1 MEVQI
6 SYNELLRFLRN
17 HANVDVSRLQIVR
30 MSSRTLAISYDIS
43 AWVPTVTISVSVD
56 KVTDH
61 HLYLSYD
68 CSAAAS
74 MIISGVV
81 SFLQSK
87 IPAGVKVDTTSK
99 KVYIYL
105 DVINGLDK
113 VLQYVTPSDIY
124 FDTDAIILKGCLR

>member
-6 SYNELLRFLRN
+6 SYNDILRFLRN
-17 HANVDVSRLQIVR
+17 HANVDTSRLQIVR
-30 MSSRTLAISYDIS
+30 KSSRTLEIGYNIS
-43 AWVPTVTISVSVD
+43 AWVPTVTISVSID

-81 SFLQSK
+81 SFLESK

-113 VLQYVTPSDIY
+113 VLQYVTPKDIH
-124 FDTDAIILKGCLR
+124 FDADVIHVSANLK

>member
-1 MEVQI
+1 MEVHI
-6 SYNELLRFLRN
+6 SYNEVLRFIRN
-17 HANVDVSRLQIVR
+17 HANVDVSRLQMVR
-30 MSSRTLAISYDIS
+30 QNSRTLAISYDIS
-43 AWVPTVTISVSVD
+43 DWVPTVTISVSVD
-56 KVTDH
+56 KVTEH

-87 IPAGVKVDTTSK
+87 IPAGVKVDTASK

-124 FDTDAIILKGCLR
+124 FDTDAIILKGCWR

>member
-56 KVTDH
+56 KVTEH

-99 KVYIYL
+99 KVYVYL
-105 DVINGLDK
+105 DVINGLEK
-113 VLQYVTPSDIY
+113 ALQYVTPTDIC
-124 FDTDAIILKGCLR
+124 FDADAISVSAELK

>member
-1 MEVQI
+1 MELQI
-6 SYNELLRFLRN
+6 TYNELLRFLGN
-17 HANVDVSRLQIVR
+17 HTNIDTSRLQIVR

-43 AWVPTVTISVSVD
+43 VWVPTVTISISVD
-56 KVTDH
+56 KVTEH

-99 KVYIYL
+99 KVYVYL
-105 DVINGLDK
+105 DVINGLEK
-113 VLQYVTPSDIY
+113 ALQYVTPKDIQFETNMIY
-124 FDTDAIILKGCLR
+124 VSAELK

>member
-1 MEVQI
+1 MELQI
-6 SYNELLRFLRN
+6 TYNELLRFLGN
-17 HANVDVSRLQIVR
+17 HTNIDTSRLQIVR

-43 AWVPTVTISVSVD
+43 VWVPTVTISVSVD
-56 KVTDH
+56 KITEH

-99 KVYIYL
+99 KVYVYL

-113 VLQYVTPSDIY
+113 ALQYVTPTDIC
-124 FDTDAIILKGCLR
+124 FDADAISVSAELK

>member
-1 MEVQI
+1 MELQI
-6 SYNELLRFLRN
+6 TYNELLRFLGN
-17 HANVDVSRLQIVR
+17 HTNIDTSRLQIVR

-43 AWVPTVTISVSVD
+43 VWVPTVTISISVD
-56 KVTDH
+56 KVTEH

-99 KVYIYL
+99 KVYVYL
-105 DVINGLDK
+105 DVINGLEK
-113 VLQYVTPSDIY
+113 ALQYVTPTDIR
-124 FDTDAIILKGCLR
+124 FDADAINVKGNLK

>member
-6 SYNELLRFLRN
+6 SYNEVLRFLRN
-17 HANVDVSRLQIVR
+17 HANVDTSRLQIVR
-30 MSSRTLAISYDIS
+30 KGSRTLAISYDIS
-43 AWVPTVTISVSVD
+43 AWAPTVTISISVD
-56 KVTDH
+56 KVTEH

-87 IPAGVKVDTTSK
+87 IPAGVKVDTSSK
-99 KVYIYL
+99 KVYVYL
-105 DVINGLDK
+105 DVINGLEK
-113 VLQYVTPSDIY
+113 ALQYVTPTDIY
-124 FDTDAIILKGCLR
+124 FDAAVIYVRGCLK

>member
-17 HANVDVSRLQIVR
+17 HANVDVSRLQIIR
-30 MSSRTLAISYDIS
+30 KSSRTLAISYDIS
-43 AWVPTVTISVSVD
+43 DWVPTVTISVSVD
-56 KVTDH
+56 KVTEH

-87 IPAGVKVDTTSK
+87 IPAGVKVDTASK

-105 DVINGLDK
+105 DVINGLDT
-113 VLQYVTPSDIY
+113 VLQYVMPKDIQ
-124 FDTDAIILKGCLR
+124 FDEDVIHVKGSLK

>member
-1 MEVQI
+1 MELQI
-6 SYNELLRFLRN
+6 TYNELLRFLGN
-17 HANVDVSRLQIVR
+17 HTNIDTSRLQIVR

-43 AWVPTVTISVSVD
+43 AWAPTVTISISVD
-56 KVTDH
+56 KVTEH

-99 KVYIYL
+99 KVYVYL
-105 DVINGLDK
+105 DVINGLEK
-113 VLQYVTPSDIY
+113 ALQYVTPKDIQFETNMIY
-124 FDTDAIILKGCLR
+124 VSAELK

>member
-99 KVYIYL
+99 KVYVYL
-105 DVINGLDK
+105 DVINGLEK
-113 VLQYVTPSDIY
+113 ALQHVTLTDIR
-124 FDTDAIILKGCLR
+124 FDADAISVSAELK

>member
-17 HANVDVSRLQIVR
+17 HANVDVSRLQIIR
-30 MSSRTLAISYDIS
+30 KSSRTLAISYDIS
-43 AWVPTVTISVSVD
+43 DWVPTVTISVSVD
-56 KVTDH
+56 KVTEH

-87 IPAGVKVDTTSK
+87 RPAGVKVDTSAK
-99 KVYIYL
+99 KVYVYL
-105 DVINGLDK
+105 DVINGLEK
-113 VLQYVTPSDIY
+113 ALQYVTLTDIR
-124 FDTDAIILKGCLR
+124 FDADAISVKGSLK

>member
-6 SYNELLRFLRN
+6 SYNEVLRFIRN
-17 HANVDVSRLQIVR
+17 HANVDISRLQMVR
-30 MSSRTLAISYDIS
+30 QNSRTFAISYDIS

-56 KVTDH
+56 KVTEH

-99 KVYIYL
+99 KVYVYL
-105 DVINGLDK
+105 DVINGLEK
-113 VLQYVTPSDIY
+113 ALQYVTPTDIY
-124 FDTDAIILKGCLR
+124 FDAAVIYVRGCLK

>member
-17 HANVDVSRLQIVR
+17 HANVDVSRLHIIR
-30 MSSRTLAISYDIS
+30 KSSRTLAISYDIS
-43 AWVPTVTISVSVD
+43 DWVPTVTISVSVD
-56 KVTDH
+56 KVTEH

-105 DVINGLDK
+105 DVINGLEK
-113 VLQYVTPSDIY
+113 ALQYVTPTDIC
-124 FDTDAIILKGCLR
+124 FDADGISVGMAVK

>member
-6 SYNELLRFLRN
+6 SYNEVLRFLRN
-17 HANVDVSRLQIVR
+17 HANVDTSRLQIIR
-30 MSSRTLAISYDIS
+30 KSSRTLAISYDIS

-81 SFLQSK
+81 SFLESK

-113 VLQYVTPSDIY
+113 VLQYVTPKDIQFETNMIY
-124 FDTDAIILKGCLR
+124 VSAELK

>member
-1 MEVQI
+1 MEIQI

-17 HANVDVSRLQIVR
+17 HANVDVSRLQIIR
-30 MSSRTLAISYDIS
+30 KSSRTLAISYDIS
-43 AWVPTVTISVSVD
+43 DWVPTVTISVSVD
-56 KVTDH
+56 KVTEH

-87 IPAGVKVDTTSK
+87 IPAGVKVDTSLK
-99 KVYIYL
+99 KVYVYL
-105 DVINGLDK
+105 DVINGLEK
-113 VLQYVTPSDIY
+113 ALQYVTPTDIC
-124 FDTDAIILKGCLR
+124 FDADGICVKGNLK

>member
-1 MEVQI
+1 MELQI
-6 SYNELLRFLRN
+6 TYNEILRFLGDHTN
-17 HANVDVSRLQIVR
+17 IDTSRMQIVR
-30 MSSRTLAISYDIS
+30 MNSRTLAISYDIS
-43 AWVPTVTISVSVD
+43 VWVPTVTISVSVD
-56 KVTDH
+56 KITDH

-81 SFLQSK
+81 SFLESK
-87 IPAGVKVDTTSK
+87 IPAGVKVDTASK

>member
-1 MEVQI
+1 MELQI
-6 SYNELLRFLRN
+6 TFSELLRFLGKHTN
-17 HANVDVSRLQIVR
+17 IDTSRLQIVR

-43 AWVPTVTISVSVD
+43 AWAPTVTISISVD
-56 KVTDH
+56 KVTEH

-87 IPAGVKVDTTSK
+87 IPAGVKVDTMSK
-99 KVYIYL
+99 KVYVYL
-105 DVINGLDK
+105 DVINGLEK
-113 VLQYVTPSDIY
+113 VLQYVTPTDIQFETNMIY
-124 FDTDAIILKGCLR
+124 VRGCLK

>member
-99 KVYIYL
+99 KVYVYL
-105 DVINGLDK
+105 DVINGLEK
-113 VLQYVTPSDIY
+113 ALQYVTLTDIR
-124 FDTDAIILKGCLR
+124 FDADAISVSAELK

>member
-6 SYNELLRFLRN
+6 SYNEVLRFLRN
-17 HANVDVSRLQIVR
+17 HANVDTSRLQIVR
-30 MSSRTLAISYDIS
+30 KGSRTLAISYDIS
-43 AWVPTVTISVSVD
+43 AWAPTVTISISVD
-56 KVTDH
+56 KVTEH

-99 KVYIYL
+99 KVYVYL
-105 DVINGLDK
+105 DVINGLEK
-113 VLQYVTPSDIY
+113 ALQYVTLTDIR
-124 FDTDAIILKGCLR
+124 FDADAISVSAELK

>member
-6 SYNELLRFLRN
+6 SYNDILRFLRN
-17 HANVDVSRLQIVR
+17 HANVDTSRLQIVR
-30 MSSRTLAISYDIS
+30 KSSRTLEIGYNIS
-43 AWVPTVTISVSVD
+43 AWVPTVTISVSID

-113 VLQYVTPSDIY
+113 VLQYVTPFDIY
-124 FDTDAIILKGCLR
+124 FDADVIHVKGSLK

>member
-1 MEVQI
+1 MEVHI
-6 SYNELLRFLRN
+6 SYNEVLRFIKN
-17 HANVDVSRLQIVR
+17 HTNVDTSRLQIVR
-30 MSSRTLAISYDIS
+30 KSSRTLAISYDIS
-43 AWVPTVTISVSVD
+43 DWVPTVTISVSVD
-56 KVTDH
+56 TVTEH

-99 KVYIYL
+99 KVYVYL
-105 DVINGLDK
+105 DVINGLEK
-113 VLQYVTPSDIY
+113 VLQYVTPTDIY
-124 FDTDAIILKGCLR
+124 FDADVINVKGNIK

>member
-17 HANVDVSRLQIVR
+17 HANVDVSRLQIIR
-30 MSSRTLAISYDIS
+30 KSSRTLAISYDIS
-43 AWVPTVTISVSVD
+43 DWVPTVTISVSVD
-56 KVTDH
+56 KVTER

-81 SFLQSK
+81 SFLESK
-87 IPAGVKVDTTSK
+87 IPAGVKVDTASK

-105 DVINGLDK
+105 DVINGLDT
-113 VLQYVTPSDIY
+113 VLQYVMPKDIQ
-124 FDTDAIILKGCLR
+124 FDEDVIHVKGSLK

>member
-6 SYNELLRFLRN
+6 SYNEVLRFLRN
-17 HANVDVSRLQIVR
+17 HANVDTSRLQIVR
-30 MSSRTLAISYDIS
+30 KGSRTLAISYDIS
-43 AWVPTVTISVSVD
+43 AWAPTVTISISVD
-56 KVTDH
+56 KVTEH

-68 CSAAAS
+68 CSTAAS

-99 KVYIYL
+99 KVYVYL
-105 DVINGLDK
+105 DVINGLEK
-113 VLQYVTPSDIY
+113 VLQYVTPTDIQFETNMIY
-124 FDTDAIILKGCLR
+124 VRGSLK

>member
-1 MEVQI
+1 MELQI
-6 SYNELLRFLRN
+6 TYNELLRFLGN
-17 HANVDVSRLQIVR
+17 HTNIDTSRLQIVR

-43 AWVPTVTISVSVD
+43 VWVPTVTISVSVD
-56 KVTDH
+56 KITEH

-99 KVYIYL
+99 KVYVYL
-105 DVINGLDK
+105 DVINGLEK
-113 VLQYVTPSDIY
+113 ALQYVTPTDIC
-124 FDTDAIILKGCLR
+124 FDADAISVKGSLK

>member
-1 MEVQI
+1 MEVHI
-6 SYNELLRFLRN
+6 SYNEVLRFIRN
-17 HANVDVSRLQIVR
+17 HANVDVSRLQMVR
-30 MSSRTLAISYDIS
+30 QNSRTLAISYDIS

-56 KVTDH
+56 KVTEH

-99 KVYIYL
+99 KVYVYL

-113 VLQYVTPSDIY
+113 VLQYLTPKDIQ
-124 FDTDAIILKGCLR
+124 FETNEIHVEVELK

>member
-17 HANVDVSRLQIVR
+17 HANVDVSRLQIIR
-30 MSSRTLAISYDIS
+30 QSSRTLAISYDIS
-43 AWVPTVTISVSVD
+43 DWVPTVTISVSVD
-56 KVTDH
+56 KITEH

-81 SFLQSK
+81 SFLQSHL
-87 IPAGVKVDTTSK
+87 PELMSHVR
-99 KVYIYL
+99 
-105 DVINGLDK
+105 N
-113 VLQYVTPSDIY
+113 
-124 FDTDAIILKGCLR
+124 CLRCSFGDCRMFCER

>member
-1 MEVQI
+1 MELQI
-6 SYNELLRFLRN
+6 TFSELLRFLGKHTN
-17 HANVDVSRLQIVR
+17 IDTSRLQIVR

-43 AWVPTVTISVSVD
+43 VWVPTVTISVSVD
-56 KVTDH
+56 EVTEH

-99 KVYIYL
+99 KVYVYL
-105 DVINGLDK
+105 DVINGLEK
-113 VLQYVTPSDIY
+113 ALQYVTPTDIR
-124 FDTDAIILKGCLR
+124 FDADAINVKGSFK

>member
-1 MEVQI
+1 MELQI
-6 SYNELLRFLRN
+6 TYNELLRFLGN
-17 HANVDVSRLQIVR
+17 HTNIDTSRLQIVR

-43 AWVPTVTISVSVD
+43 VWGPTVTISISVD
-56 KVTDH
+56 KVTEH
-61 HLYLSYD
+61 QLYLSYD

-99 KVYIYL
+99 KVYVYL
-105 DVINGLDK
+105 DVINGLEK
-113 VLQYVTPSDIY
+113 ALQYVTPKDVQFETNMIY
-124 FDTDAIILKGCLR
+124 VRGCLK

>member
-1 MEVQI
+1 MELQI
-6 SYNELLRFLRN
+6 TFSEVLRFLGN
-17 HANVDVSRLQIVR
+17 HTNVDTSRLQIVR
-30 MSSRTLAISYDIS
+30 MNSRTVAISYDIS
-43 AWVPTVTISVSVD
+43 AWGPTVTISVSVD

-81 SFLQSK
+81 SFLESK

-99 KVYIYL
+99 KVYVYL
-105 DVINGLDK
+105 DVINGLEK
-113 VLQYVTPSDIY
+113 ALQFVTPKDVQFETNVIHVS
-124 FDTDAIILKGCLR
+124 AKLK

>member
-1 MEVQI
+1 MEVHI
-6 SYNELLRFLRN
+6 SYNELLRFFRN
-17 HANVDVSRLQIVR
+17 HANVDVSRLQIIR
-30 MSSRTLAISYDIS
+30 KSSRTLAISYDIS
-43 AWVPTVTISVSVD
+43 DWGPTVTISVSVD
-56 KVTDH
+56 KVTEH

-99 KVYIYL
+99 KVYVYL
-105 DVINGLDK
+105 DVINGLEK
-113 VLQYVTPSDIY
+113 ALQFVTPKDVQFETNVIHVS
-124 FDTDAIILKGCLR
+124 AKLK